1 MTAHFSQEAS
11 PMSRRGLSHALV
23 LAATLSLAA
32 GALSPARA
40 EIKIGVLLP
49 LSGKASQYGIT
60 QEVGLRMAE
69 AELEKL
75 KIKGEAV
82 KLVVYDTRGDNA
94 EAISLTRKLIHSDK
108 VLLVLGPFFSAEC
121 EVAFPIANQGKTPI
135 ITAAAAKP
143 GIAAKNRPW
152 AFRMALTSDKLNGP
166 LVDRWQAAN
175 KGQIKKVVI
184 LTDTKDAFTKADG
197 TQVFPG
203 VLKAKGIDVIDNV
216 SFQTGDIDFSAQVT
230 RVKSLNPDGIV
241 VVGLYNEGGNVVR
254 EIRKQGLQQ
263 PVIGAL
269 GMSEAKFIEIAGP
282 AGEGVMVVNPFWADN
297 PDARVAAWV
306 AEYKKSGKTPNN
318 AATLIYDSLFITKHC
333 IEKTGVTNQPDDLA
347 RDRERLKDCWTGVKG
362 HAGITGSIA
371 INADG
376 DAVLEPFVLVV
387 KNGRFELVR

>member
-1 MTAHFSQEAS
+1 
-11 PMSRRGLSHALV
+11 
-23 LAATLSLAA
+23 
-32 GALSPARA
+32 
-40 EIKIGVLLP
+40 
-49 LSGKASQYGIT
+49 
-60 QEVGLRMAE
+60 MAE

-82 KLVVYDTRGDNA
+82 KLIVYDTRGDNA

-135 ITAAAAKP
+135 VTAAAAKP
-143 GIAAKNRPW
+143 GIAAKNRPY

-166 LVDRWQAAN
+166 LIDKWLAAN

-184 LTDTKDAFTKADG
+184 LTDNKDAFTKADG
-197 TQVFPG
+197 TQVFPA
-203 VLKAKGIDVIDNV
+203 VLKAKGIEVIDNI

-230 RVKSLNPDGIV
+230 KVKSLNPDGV
-241 VVGLYNEGGNVVR
+241 VVAGLYNEGGNVVR
-254 EIRKQGLQQ
+254 ELRKQGLQQ
-263 PVIGAL
+263 PTIGAL

-297 PDARVAAWV
+297 PDPKVAAWV

-318 AATLIYDSLFITKHC
+318 AATLIYDSLHITKQC
-333 IEKTGVTNQPDDLA
+333 IEKSGITNQPDDLA
-347 RDRERLKDCWTGVKG
+347 KDRDKLKDCWTAVKG
-362 HAGITGSIA
+362 YPGITGNIA

>member
-1 MTAHFSQEAS
+1 MI
-11 PMSRRGLSHALV
+11 RRSLSIAFV
-23 LAATLSLAA
+23 LAATFSLTA
-32 GALSPARA
+32 GALSPALA

-60 QEVGLRMAE
+60 QEVGMRMAE

-82 KLVVYDTRGDNA
+82 KLIVYDTRGDNA
-94 EAISLTRKLIHSDK
+94 EAINLTRKLIHSDK

-152 AFRMALTSDKLNGP
+152 AFRMALTSDKMNGP
-166 LVDRWQAAN
+166 LIDRWQAAN
-175 KGQIKKVVI
+175 NNQIKRVVI
-184 LTDTKDAFTKADG
+184 LTDNKDAFTKADG
-197 TQVFPG
+197 TLVFPA
-203 VLKAKGIDVIDNV
+203 VLKAKGIEVIDNI

-230 RVKSLNPDGIV
+230 KVKGLNPDGV
-241 VVGLYNEGGNVVR
+241 VIAGLYNEGGNVVR
-254 EIRKQGLQQ
+254 ELRKQGLQQ

-269 GMSEAKFIEIAGP
+269 GMSEAKFIEVAGP

-297 PDARVAAWV
+297 PEAKVSAWV
-306 AEYKKSGKTPNN
+306 TEYKKSGKTPNN
-318 AATLIYDSLFITKHC
+318 AASLIYDSLFITKQC
-333 IEKTGVTNQPDDLA
+333 IEKSGVTNQPDDLA
-347 RDRERLKDCWTGVKG
+347 RDRERLKDCWTTVKDYP
-362 HAGITGSIA
+362 GITGKIA

-387 KNGRFELVR
+387 KRGKFELVR

>member
-1 MTAHFSQEAS
+1 MF
-11 PMSRRGLSHALV
+11 RRGLSHAVV

-32 GALSPARA
+32 GALSPALA

-82 KLVVYDTRGDNA
+82 KLIVYDTRGDNA

-108 VLLVLGPFFSAEC
+108 VLVVLGPFFSAEC

-197 TQVFPG
+197 TQVFPA

-230 RVKSLNPDGIV
+230 KVKSLNPDGIV

-254 EIRKQGLQQ
+254 ELRKQGLQQ
-263 PVIGAL
+263 PTIGAL

-318 AATLIYDSLFITKHC
+318 AATLIYDSLFITKQC

-347 RDRERLKDCWTGVKG
+347 RDRERLKDCWTTVKG

-371 INADG
+371 INPEG

>member
-1 MTAHFSQEAS
+1 VS
-11 PMSRRGLSHALV
+11 V
-23 LAATLSLAA
+23 LA
-32 GALSPARA
+32 GALFLGAGVVTPAVA

-49 LSGKASQYGIT
+49 TSGKASQYGIT
-60 QEVGLRMAE
+60 QEVGMRMAE

-94 EAISLTRKLIHSDK
+94 EAINLTRKLIHTDK
-108 VLLVLGPFFSAEC
+108 VLAILGPFFSAEC
-121 EVAFPIANQGKTPI
+121 EVAFPIAAQGKTTI
-135 ITAAAAKP
+135 VTASAAKP

-166 LVDRWQAAN
+166 LIDKWQAAH

-197 TQVFPG
+197 TQVFPA
-203 VLKAKGIDVIDNV
+203 VLKEKGIEVVDNI

-230 RVKSLNPDGIV
+230 KVKGLNADGIV
-241 VVGLYNEGGNVVR
+241 VAGLYNEGGNVVR
-254 EIRKQGLQQ
+254 EIRKQGLAQ
-263 PVIGAL
+263 PIIGAL

-297 PDARVAAWV
+297 PEPKVAAWV

-318 AATLIYDSLFITKHC
+318 AATLIYDSLHITKQC
-333 IEKTGVTNQPDDLA
+333 IEKSGVTNKPDDLA
-347 RDRERLKDCWTGVKG
+347 KDRERIKECWSGVKDTP
-362 HAGITGSIA
+362 GITGSIT

-376 DAVLEPFVLVV
+376 DAVLEPFVLLV
-387 KNGRFELVR
+387 KGGKFQLVR

>member
-1 MTAHFSQEAS
+1 MLRCPSFRM
-11 PMSRRGLSHALV
+11 PVLIALI
-23 LAATLSLAA
+23 AALSLGAGMAA
-32 GALSPARA
+32 PAVA

-49 LSGKASQYGIT
+49 TSGKASQYGIT
-60 QEVGLRMAE
+60 QEVGMRMAE

-94 EAISLTRKLIHSDK
+94 EAINLTRKLIHTDK
-108 VLLVLGPFFSAEC
+108 VLAILGPFFSAEC
-121 EVAFPIANQGKTPI
+121 EVAFPIAVQGKTTI
-135 ITAAAAKP
+135 VTASAAKL
-143 GIAAKNRPW
+143 GIAAKSRPW

-166 LVDRWQAAN
+166 LVDKWQAAN
-175 KGQIKKVVI
+175 KGLIKKVVV

-197 TQVFPG
+197 TQVFPA
-203 VLKAKGIDVIDNV
+203 VLKEKGIEVVDNI

-230 RVKSLNPDGIV
+230 KVKGLNPDGIV
-241 VVGLYNEGGNVVR
+241 IAGLYNEGGNVVR
-254 EIRKQGLQQ
+254 EIRKQGLAQ
-263 PVIGAL
+263 PIIGAL

-297 PDARVAAWV
+297 PEAKVAAWV

-318 AATLIYDSLFITKHC
+318 AATLIYDSLHITKQC
-333 IEKTGVTNQPDDLA
+333 IEKTGVTNKPDDLA
-347 RDRERLKDCWTGVKG
+347 KDRERIKDCWTGVKDYP
-362 HAGITGSIA
+362 GITGNTT

-387 KNGRFELVR
+387 KGGKFQLVR

>member
-1 MTAHFSQEAS
+1 M
-11 PMSRRGLSHALV
+11 
-23 LAATLSLAA
+23 
-32 GALSPARA
+32 
-40 EIKIGVLLP
+40 
-49 LSGKASQYGIT
+49 
-60 QEVGLRMAE
+60 
-69 AELEKL
+69 EKL
-75 KIKGEAV
+75 KIKGEPV

-94 EAISLTRKLIHSDK
+94 EAINLTRKLIHSDK

-135 ITAAAAKP
+135 VTAAAAKP
-143 GIAAKNRPW
+143 GIAANNRPW

-197 TQVFPG
+197 TAVFPA
-203 VLKAKGIDVIDNV
+203 VLKAKGIEVIDNI

-230 RVKSLNPDGIV
+230 KVKGLNPDGIV
-241 VVGLYNEGGNVVR
+241 IAGLYNEGGNVVR

-297 PDARVAAWV
+297 PDAEGRGLGGRVQEERED
-306 AEYKKSGKTPNN
+306 AEQRRHPH
-318 AATLIYDSLFITKHC
+318 LR
-333 IEKTGVTNQPDDLA
+333 QPPHHQAVHREDGRHQQAGRPRQGPRAHQGLLDGREGLPGHHRQDRHQRRRRRRA
-347 RDRERLKDCWTGVKG
+347 RAVRAGGEEGQVRAGAVERMCSSSSSST
-362 HAGITGSIA
+362 A
-371 INADG
+371 
-376 DAVLEPFVLVV
+376 
-387 KNGRFELVR
+387 

>member
-1 MTAHFSQEAS
+1 
-11 PMSRRGLSHALV
+11 
-23 LAATLSLAA
+23 
-32 GALSPARA
+32 
-40 EIKIGVLLP
+40 
-49 LSGKASQYGIT
+49 
-60 QEVGLRMAE
+60 
-69 AELEKL
+69 
-75 KIKGEAV
+75 
-82 KLVVYDTRGDNA
+82 
-94 EAISLTRKLIHSDK
+94 
-108 VLLVLGPFFSAEC
+108 
-121 EVAFPIANQGKTPI
+121 
-135 ITAAAAKP
+135 
-143 GIAAKNRPW
+143 
-152 AFRMALTSDKLNGP
+152 MALTSDKLNGP

-184 LTDTKDAFTKADG
+184 LTDTKDASTKADG
-197 TQVFPG
+197 TQVFPA

-230 RVKSLNPDGIV
+230 KVKSLNPDGIV

-254 EIRKQGLQQ
+254 ELRKQGLQQ
-263 PVIGAL
+263 PTIGAL

-318 AATLIYDSLFITKHC
+318 AATLIYDSLFITKQC

-347 RDRERLKDCWTGVKG
+347 RDRERLKDCWTTVKG

-371 INADG
+371 INPEG